1 MNYPYPK
8 GIGVLRHSYKL
19 HEHKTQKIFLMP
31 SLPLKNCTKPG
42 CPTLTAGGGRCP
54 AHASKARRMFFR
66 EYDSHRPTSD
76 KRGYDF
82 NWYKVR
88 RLKLSINPLCQMC
101 QEDGRYVK
109 ADIVHHI
116 QTIEEHPELRLTLT
130 NLLSVCN
137 YHHSMIHNRF
147 NN

>member
-1 MNYPYPK
+1 
-8 GIGVLRHSYKL
+8 
-19 HEHKTQKIFLMP
+19 MP
-31 SLPLKNCTKPG
+31 SLPLKMCTKPG

-54 AHASKARRMFFR
+54 VHASKARRI
-66 EYDSHRPTSD
+66 YDQQRATPD

-82 NWYKVR
+82 HWYKVR
-88 RLKLSINPLCQMC
+88 RIKITINPLCQMC
-101 QEDGRYVK
+101 QADNRYVK

-137 YHHSMIHNRF
+137 YHHSEIHNRF